1 MNTPTNTRPTFMRY
15 LVVGMT
21 SVMAVLLYLDRFCL
35 SFAEGFIQA
44 DLGLTDTQ
52 MGWIMGA
59 FFWTYA
65 LAQVPTG
72 WLSDRWGARIML
84 TTYILGWSLFTG
96 LTGLAGSFFVL
107 LFLRLGFGLAQ
118 AGAYP
123 TGASIVS
130 RWVPFTQRGMASS
143 AVTSGGRLGGWL
155 ALYLTGFVIVWMT
168 PASTP
173 TELQSADLLQP
184 LKIATTLQND
194 FSLPTA
200 ATLSPNQLV
209 VQSLTDEERHAVTRL
224 VAAIPADRVRS
235 AHSPGRSQD
244 ASLAIASSD
253 PATVG
258 SHADSP
264 STGTPQRNA
273 PSTAEPPQAAREL
286 PSRWPLASAAV
297 GPSQAESGHT
307 VLAGPTDLWRAAV
320 EEQADARPGKSRA
333 EKRDGLAN
341 RIAEDVTKEHQSVAA
356 TSVPLVSTTF
366 ESTTP
371 IAMLHAMSDGMVAEA
386 ESPTASKA
394 DESLLLTALNRAIRT
409 PDFFAKANF
418 SGLQL
423 EREASRL
430 AAQDPA
436 VRAADQTQRMNRLIL
451 EAVYGKSLRKFYG
464 AGWRPMMM
472 LYGGVGLVVGGLL
485 FFVCRNRPSE
495 HPLCNAAEVD
505 LIGSDARTTV
515 QSERTALPIR
525 AILTNRSLWLCC
537 ACQWF
542 TNVGWVLVLTWA
554 PRYFETVHNVP
565 IQERALMV
573 SIPPLVGWAGM
584 LIGGALTDRLVGLLG
599 LQWGR
604 ILPMSGSRFLA
615 MGAYLVCMLE
625 PSPWVAV
632 AMLSIVSFA
641 TDLGTPPIWAYNQD
655 VGGRHVASILGW
667 GNMWGNL
674 GAAVASSLVIWIAVE
689 QSWTAAFG
697 ACALAFFLAGITA
710 AGINATRPLMSEEDA
725 VAK

>member
-1 MNTPTNTRPTFMRY
+1 
-15 LVVGMT
+15 
-21 SVMAVLLYLDRFCL
+21 
-35 SFAEGFIQA
+35 
-44 DLGLTDTQ
+44 
-52 MGWIMGA
+52 
-59 FFWTYA
+59 
-65 LAQVPTG
+65 
-72 WLSDRWGARIML
+72 
-84 TTYILGWSLFTG
+84 
-96 LTGLAGSFFVL
+96 
-107 LFLRLGFGLAQ
+107 
-118 AGAYP
+118 
-123 TGASIVS
+123 
-130 RWVPFTQRGMASS
+130 
-143 AVTSGGRLGGWL
+143 
-155 ALYLTGFVIVWMT
+155 MT

-173 TELQSADLLQP
+173 TELQPADLLQP

-194 FSLPTA
+194 FSLPTG
-200 ATLSPNQLV
+200 ATFSPNQLL
-209 VQSLTDEERHAVTRL
+209 VQSLTDDERNAVTRL
-224 VAAIPADRVRS
+224 VVPISADHARS
-235 AHSPGRSQD
+235 ARSPDRSHA
-244 ASLAIASSD
+244 ASQPVELSVTLPAA
-253 PATVG
+253 ATVDSRDDFRWTG
-258 SHADSP
+258 NRQPASHAAGQP
-264 STGTPQRNA
+264 P
-273 PSTAEPPQAAREL
+273 AEMKSSFVWPQA
-286 PSRWPLASAAV
+286 SATTS
-297 GPSQAESGHT
+297 PSQAESRRMVPT
-307 VLAGPTDLWRAAV
+307 GPTGSSRAGV
-320 EEQADARPGKSRA
+320 EQADWRPGKSTD
-333 EKRDGLAN
+333 EKRNGLVIRN
-341 RIAEDVTKEHQSVAA
+341 AEDLTNTHAAVDAPVIPVVATMSA
-356 TSVPLVSTTF
+356 A
-366 ESTTP
+366 TTP
-371 IAMLHAMSDGMVAEA
+371 IAALHATSVELIADD
-386 ESPTASKA
+386 ESPTAAPSA
-394 DESLLLTALNRAIRT
+394 ESLLLAVLNRAIRT

-436 VRAADQTQRMNRLIL
+436 ARTADQTQRMNRLIL
-451 EAVYGKSLRKFYG
+451 ESVYGKSLRKYYG

-472 LYGGVGLVVGGLL
+472 LYGGVGLLVGGLL
-485 FFVCRNRPSE
+485 FFVCRNRPGE
-495 HPLCNAAEVD
+495 HPLCNPAEVD
-505 LIGSDARTTV
+505 LIGSDLRNTV
-515 QSERTALPIR
+515 QTERTALPIR

-584 LIGGALTDRLVGLLG
+584 LLGGALTDRLVGLLG

-615 MGAYLVCMLE
+615 MGAYLVCMFE

-697 ACALAFFLAGITA
+697 ACAVAFFLAGITS
-710 AGINATRPLMSEEDA
+710 AGINATRPL
-725 VAK
+725 VAEGPAAAK

>member
-1 MNTPTNTRPTFMRY
+1 MDRVLKTRNEGTVNTPANTRPTAIRY

-44 DLGLTDTQ
+44 DLGLTDAQ

-96 LTGLAGSFFVL
+96 LTGLASSFFVL

-173 TELQSADLLQP
+173 TELQPADLLQP

-194 FSLPTA
+194 FSLPTG

-209 VQSLTDEERHAVTRL
+209 VQSLTDDERNAVTRL
-224 VAAIPADRVRS
+224 VASISTDHARSVRTPDRSHAASQPVELSVALPA
-235 AHSPGRSQD
+235 A
-244 ASLAIASSD
+244 
-253 PATVG
+253 ATVG
-258 SHADSP
+258 SHAA
-264 STGTPQRNA
+264 GQ
-273 PSTAEPPQAAREL
+273 PQAEMK
-286 PSRWPLASAAV
+286 SSSVWPQASATTS
-297 GPSQAESGHT
+297 PSQAESRRM
-307 VLAGPTDLWRAAV
+307 VPIGPTDSSRAGV
-320 EEQADARPGKSRA
+320 EQADWRPGKSTD
-333 EKRDGLAN
+333 EKRNGLVIRN
-341 RIAEDVTKEHQSVAA
+341 AEDLTNTHAAVDATVVPVVAT
-356 TSVPLVSTTF
+356 TSAA
-366 ESTTP
+366 TTP
-371 IAMLHAMSDGMVAEA
+371 IAALRATSVELVADG
-386 ESPTASKA
+386 ESPTAAQSA
-394 DESLLLTALNRAIRT
+394 ESLLLAVLNRAIRT

-436 VRAADQTQRMNRLIL
+436 ARTADQTQRMNRLIL
-451 EAVYGKSLRKFYG
+451 ESVYGKSLRKYYG

-505 LIGSDARTTV
+505 LIGSDLRNTV
-515 QSERTALPIR
+515 QTERTALPIR

-584 LIGGALTDRLVGLLG
+584 LLGGALTDRLVGLLG

-697 ACALAFFLAGITA
+697 TCAVAFFLAGITS
-710 AGINATRPLMSEEDA
+710 AGINATRPLVAEGDA
-725 VAK
+725 AAK